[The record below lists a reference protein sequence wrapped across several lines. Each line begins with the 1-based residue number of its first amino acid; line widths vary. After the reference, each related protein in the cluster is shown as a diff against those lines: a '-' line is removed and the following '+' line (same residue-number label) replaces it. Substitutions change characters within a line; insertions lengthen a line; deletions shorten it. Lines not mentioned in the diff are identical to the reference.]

1 MWIYIVV
8 HQLMLLLFKCIT
20 AEMTVKLSKKGS
32 RDAAQQVANMK
43 DKRESLIRERNW
55 RNKWTINDPS

>member
-1 MWIYIVV
+1 
-8 HQLMLLLFKCIT
+8 
-20 AEMTVKLSKKGS
+20 MTVKLSKKGS
-32 RDAAQQVANMK
+32 RDAAQQVASMK